1 MHGYWGKP
9 EATAEVMVDGWYRSG
24 DVVQPGEDG
33 LYYLVDRAKDLIISG
48 GLNVYPAE
56 VERVLR
62 EHPGVA
68 DVCVVGVAD
77 DRWGEVVA
85 AAIVPNGKAPVDQAA
100 IDAWSAEHMAG
111 YKKPRRIAIV
121 DDLPKGST
129 GKVLKR
135 EVRTQLESTP
145 AS

>member
-1 MHGYWGKP
+1 M
-9 EATAEVMVDGWYRSG
+9 
-24 DVVQPGEDG
+24 
-33 LYYLVDRAKDLIISG
+33 
-48 GLNVYPAE
+48 
-56 VERVLR
+56 
-62 EHPGVA
+62 A

-129 GKVLKR
+129 GKVLNR
-135 EVRTQLESTP
+135 EVRTQLKSTP